1 MEMTSSQYMRIER
14 AAGGLTCSNK
24 HFVAICWLCLSPQ
37 GRKAGHRSTRH
48 AWMRDGLSMLQRER
62 VLHAQIMGAAQ

>member
-1 MEMTSSQYMRIER
+1 MKMTSSQYMRIER

-24 HFVAICWLCLSPQ
+24 HFIEICWLFLSPQ

-62 VLHAQIMGAAQ
+62 VLHAQIMGVAQ